1 MYSNEWRIGIIGL
14 GKMGGAVAEAIINA
28 EMDVTVY
35 DVNPKAVTSL
45 VEIGANAAIDIV
57 DVAKSS
63 NIILTILPNTEIVSN
78 VYESLLEN
86 AVPETRFIDL
96 STIDPNFIR
105 TLNESVQR
113 KNCILVDLPVSGS
126 PQEARDGNLVL
137 LAGCE
142 SLEVLEGIEPLL
154 KCFGHKIHFIG
165 KPGDAKAVKIVNNLM
180 TLGNIAV
187 AAEAFSIGEKFGINP
202 NLLFNVL
209 NQSGG
214 RSHQFSKRF
223 PFVLERDFDGRFS
236 IELGEKDL
244 GIGINLSKSL
254 GIPTPIASL
263 IQQIY
268 SITKYEGYGKE
279 DIVSVVK
286 IYEEWGSVS
295 K

>member
-1 MYSNEWRIGIIGL
+1 MYSSDWRIGVIGL
-14 GKMGGAVAEAIINA
+14 GNMGGAVAEAIINA
-28 EMDVTVY
+28 EIDVTVY

-45 VEIGANAAIDIV
+45 VEIGANAAIDTI

-63 NIILTILPNTEIVSN
+63 NIIFTILPNTEIVSD
-78 VYESLLEN
+78 VYEGLLEN
-86 AVPETRFIDL
+86 AEPETIFIDL
-96 STIDPNFIR
+96 STIDPNYIR
-105 TLNESVQR
+105 TLNEIV
-113 KNCILVDLPVSGS
+113 KKNNCILIDLPVSGS
-126 PQEARDGNLVL
+126 PQEAKEGNLVL

-142 SLEVLEGIEPLL
+142 SEEIIEEIRDLLE
-154 KCFGHKIHFIG
+154 CFGNKIHLIG

-187 AAEAFSIGEKFGINP
+187 AAEAFTIGQKFGINSHQ
-202 NLLFNVL
+202 LFKVL

-223 PFVLERDFDGRFS
+223 PNVLEGDFDGKFS
-236 IELGEKDL
+236 VELGEKDL

-268 SITKYEGYGKE
+268 SITKYEGYGTE
-279 DIVSVVK
+279 DIVSVLKV
-286 IYEEWGSVS
+286 YEKWGGIL